1 MTAGKRLFPPCI
13 RHVISSAVEKSL
25 PIIMLVTTAE
35 IGGIFVRKT
44 ATER

>member
-1 MTAGKRLFPPCI
+1 MTAGRRLLTPCV
-13 RHVISSAVEKSL
+13 RHVISSVVEKSL

-35 IGGIFVRKT
+35 IGVISVRKT